1 MAKQGVVRIHNK
13 NYKTVAL
20 RVSEFRADYPIASGW
35 AVITEIIA
43 LDEECAVVK
52 ASIINPDGVVV
63 ATGHGEEFRK
73 ASNINKTSALENG
86 ETSAVGR
93 ALAAA
98 GLGGEEYASADE
110 VTNAI
115 KTQET
120 MEKNPETAPKKAD
133 KKETPL
139 PDLPSE
145 DIPDDIMEVVIENC
159 KIASKIHG
167 REEYNTWHR
176 RTLANFFNG
185 ATALTDLEPEQ
196 LVEFADYQKVKLGT
210 KEK

>member
-1 MAKQGVVRIHNK
+1 MAKKGTVQIHGK
-13 NYKTVAL
+13 EYKTVAL
-20 RVSEFRADYPIASGW
+20 RVSEFRSKWSIDDGW
-35 AVITEIIA
+35 AITTDVIS
-43 LDEECAVVK
+43 LNDDSVLVK
-52 ASIINPDGVVV
+52 AYIINPEGKVV

-73 ASNINKTSALENG
+73 ASTINKTSAVENG
-86 ETSAVGR
+86 ETSAIGR
-93 ALAAA
+93 ALSAV
-98 GLGGEEYASADE
+98 GLGGEQYASADE
-110 VTNAI
+110 VANAI
-115 KTQET
+115 KAQEE
-120 MEKNPETAPKKAD
+120 MEKAPKKEA

-139 PDLPSE
+139 PELPSE

-196 LVEFADYQKVKLGT
+196 LAEFAEYQKVKT
-210 KEK
+210 SNKEE